1 MKKIIFII
9 PHLGK
14 GGAERFF
21 SILLNNLD
29 REKFDITLLLI
40 YGLEGEYL
48 QELNKDI
55 RIETLNKSKLRYC
68 FFELWKYL
76 RNINPDIVVSTIGSL
91 NIIISCLIPFLSKK
105 IKFIARESNII
116 SLLPC
121 TKFEKFGYKYMFN
134 NFFKI
139 IAQSE
144 DMKKD
149 LIKHTNVSEKKIIVI
164 NNAIDNKIINKFL
177 NKNEVKKSKKI
188 RLINIGRLTAQKGQ
202 DMLIEIFSKIIKKN
216 KEIELLILG
225 SGPKEGELK
234 KKVKELEL
242 EKEIHFLGFQN
253 NPYSYMKSSDIY
265 VATSRYEGF
274 PNILLEANYCGL
286 PIISFECKGGINEII
301 ENGINGYTIKCF
313 DLLEFS
319 EKLNYMIEDKSI
331 FDKEFLR
338 NNIVNKYSI
347 KKIVK
352 EYEKLFENIL
362 I

>member
-1 MKKIIFII
+1 MKKLIFII

-21 SILLNNLD
+21 SILLNNID
-29 REKFDITLLLI
+29 KKKFDVTLLLI

-48 QELNKDI
+48 KDI
-55 RIETLNKSKLRYC
+55 NKNIKVETLNKTKLRYC

-76 RNINPDIVVSTIGSL
+76 NNKKPDIVLSTIGSL
-91 NIIISCLIPFLSKK
+91 NIIISFLIPFLPKK
-105 IKFIARESNII
+105 IKFVARESNMI

-134 NFFKI
+134 NFFKV
-139 IAQSE
+139 IAQSN
-144 DMKKD
+144 DMKED
-149 LIKHTNVSEKKIIVI
+149 LLKNTNICQKKVIII
-164 NNAIDNKIINKFL
+164 NNAVDKKIINKFL

-188 RLINIGRLTAQKGQ
+188 RLINVGRLTEQKGQ
-202 DMLIEIFSKIIKKN
+202 DMLIEIFSRIIKKH
-216 KEIELLILG
+216 KELELLILG
-225 SGPKEGELK
+225 NGPKEQELK
-234 KKVKELEL
+234 KRTKELGL
-242 EKEIHFLGFQN
+242 EKEIKFLGFQS

-301 ENGINGYTIKCF
+301 ENGVNGYTIKCF

-319 EKLNYMIEDKSI
+319 DRLNYMIEKEFI
-331 FDKEFLR
+331 FDKKFLK
-338 NNIVNKYSI
+338 NNIENKYSI
-347 KKIVK
+347 EKIVK
-352 EYEKLFENIL
+352 EYEKIFENIL